1 MIDNDLLAM
10 INCLSA
16 MTPGYQRHLAILEK
30 RREGA
35 CFSKNQIHFSSPMR
49 ARASAPLR
57 MQYYE
62 SKRANENILKDLV
75 QRDFVPAP
83 NLPGRPRINLKIT
96 CIKTACTCS
105 PLPDCHYLSSVNET
119 IHVYVD
125 DHQVHR
131 TRHSFLALGS
141 ASPSGTFN
149 PFEVGTSVP
158 YR

>member
-1 MIDNDLLAM
+1 
-10 INCLSA
+10 
-16 MTPGYQRHLAILEK
+16 
-30 RREGA
+30 
-35 CFSKNQIHFSSPMR
+35 MR

-83 NLPGRPRINLKIT
+83 NLPGRPIIKLKIT

-131 TRHSFLALGS
+131 TRHSFLQS
-141 ASPSGTFN
+141 IRSRNERSVSVSEVK
-149 PFEVGTSVP
+149 FEVEV
-158 YR
+158 

>member
-83 NLPGRPRINLKIT
+83 NLPGRQ
-96 CIKTACTCS
+96 S
-105 PLPDCHYLSSVNET
+105 VHEPLVCAFTV
-119 IHVYVD
+119 I
-125 DHQVHR
+125 
-131 TRHSFLALGS
+131 A
-141 ASPSGTFN
+141 
-149 PFEVGTSVP
+149 
-158 YR
+158 